1 MYRGKPDR
9 FDALTSHADHVVA
22 LGPVVRCLASNDWS
36 PVQAVGNDTPRAPFW
51 AVQYHP
57 EYDLHEVA
65 SLARLRK
72 QELVAQKTFR
82 DVDAADRYIADL
94 EALHAEPSREDLKQR
109 LGIGAGV
116 LDVAIRTLE
125 VRNWLA
131 SLHPIGS
138 DIA

>member
-22 LGPVVRCLASNDWS
+22 LGPAATCLATNAWS
-36 PVQAVGNDTPRAPFW
+36 PVQAVDVGDAGPHFW

-72 QELVAQKTFR
+72 RELVAQGTFA
-82 DVDAADRYIADL
+82 DDAEADAFVADL
-94 EALHAEPSREDLKQR
+94 EALHADPGRDDLKAR
-109 LGIGAGV
+109 HGLDESV
-116 LDVAIRTLE
+116 LDADLRTLE
-125 VRNWLA
+125 VRNFLA
-131 SLHPIGS
+131 SLDGAGA
-138 DIA
+138 DGA